1 MRRCVGRRWLQPS
14 VGWIVLL
21 LCLLVG
27 LVDVEMDPFV
37 MTLRLRKCMC
47 WGRKDGWRG
56 AGMRDTGV
64 RVITRVEIR

>member
-1 MRRCVGRRWLQPS
+1 MGGKWLQPS

-21 LCLLVG
+21 LCLLVR

-37 MTLRLRKCMC
+37 MAIGLRKCMC
-47 WGRKDGWRG
+47 WGGKDGWRG
-56 AGMRDTGV
+56 ACVRDAGV